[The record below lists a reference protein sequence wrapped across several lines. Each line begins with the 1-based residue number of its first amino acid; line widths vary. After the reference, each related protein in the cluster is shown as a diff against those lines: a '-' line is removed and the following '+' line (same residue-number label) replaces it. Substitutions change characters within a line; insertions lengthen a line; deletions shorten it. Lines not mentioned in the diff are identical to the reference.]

1 MSDTALLFEPLEGAD
16 PARPGDPFARLRYQ
30 YGQLLGAEDF
40 SAEQRYF
47 VLRERLLNAV
57 LHGTGTVWGLRVTA
71 REDAT
76 TNAVQLV
83 CAPGLAIDALGRLIH
98 VEQEVCLD
106 VTGLALAPFWVD
118 LTAPP
123 GAAAEA
129 RTRRAYIVLSYRA
142 CLDGQVPAI
151 APPCSDSGDALAY
164 SRVLDR
170 WRLCLAAEPPP
181 DPHPLARDWTRF
193 AATFAAPNDLGATLL
208 DFILTPPAALARL
221 WSNGDDAGLLLA
233 TIDLDPVGEPAERTK
248 LATVPDNAV
257 RALLPDVQTV
267 ASIATGLRLA
277 GAPADAGFRLL
288 GVTAASDAGRIVLT
302 ARFTAT
308 PEAISQ
314 TADNI
319 RVFRFDSATG
329 WADVTVVGWA
339 VLGPETLITLG
350 EDWTAET
357 TWQLLLTGAGPKPL
371 MDAAARPLAGMAGD
385 AAPAPAQGRDVALV
399 SHFTP

>member
-1 MSDTALLFEPLEGAD
+1 MSDTALLFEPLEGTD

-47 VLRERLLNAV
+47 VLRERLLNAT
-57 LHGTGTVWGLRVTA
+57 LHGSGTVWGLRVTA

-118 LTAPP
+118 LSAPP
-123 GAAAEA
+123 GAVEGQ
-129 RTRRAYIVLSYRA
+129 RTRRAYVVLSYRA

-193 AATFAAPNDLGATLL
+193 PANADLRATLL
-208 DFILTPPAALARL
+208 DFILTPPAALSRL
-221 WSNGDDAGLLLA
+221 WSNGDDAPLLLA

-248 LATVPDNAV
+248 LVAPPDNAV
-257 RALLPDVQTV
+257 RALLPDVQTL

-277 GAPADAGFRLL
+277 GAGADPGFRLL

-308 PEAISQ
+308 PQVTSQ
-314 TADNI
+314 TGDNI
-319 RVFRFDSATG
+319 RVFRFDPATG
-329 WADVTVVGWA
+329 WTDVGVVGWA
-339 VLGPETLITLG
+339 VPGTEALITLA

-357 TWQLLLTGAGPKPL
+357 TWQLVLTGAGPKPL
-371 MDAAARPLAGMAGD
+371 MDTTGRPLAGLAGE
-385 AAPAPAQGRDVALV
+385 PAPLPGQGRDVALV
-399 SHFTP
+399 SRFTP